1 MGGDGA
7 PPASPLE
14 IGRTPIRLQN
24 MLAVKAPTGL
34 WSALTWLLQV
44 RDSAQPRV
52 LVVVEA

>member
-7 PPASPLE
+7 PPTSPLE

-52 LVVVEA
+52 LVVVEE